1 MANSTTFTEEEKIIN
16 RYVSFVVDA
25 VDIINLVY
33 AADTALSETHF
44 HPHVPL
50 LIQIQLIFGLKKII
64 SIHR

>member
-25 VDIINLVY
+25 VDIMNLVY

-44 HPHVPL
+44 HPHVP
-50 LIQIQLIFGLKKII
+50 
-64 SIHR
+64 

>member
-33 AADTALSETHF
+33 AADTAFSETHF
-44 HPHVPL
+44 HPHVP
-50 LIQIQLIFGLKKII
+50 
-64 SIHR
+64 